1 MKPGELEQLQ
11 ESKTKINHP
20 LRMLQFRS
28 LPKYH
33 MLDITTRKSPIAMKT
48 SHASTGSRR
57 RAMKK
62 SRNRKGAP
70 AAELALKAHVLR
82 SNPEILAE
90 VTEGGKMMREMTDR
104 VDLTEAPEDAVCS
117 LVIDLLQYCE
127 REKIDWTQEVMS
139 RAWERFRHE
148 GVYEVEKQ

>member
-1 MKPGELEQLQ
+1 MKN
-11 ESKTKINHP
+11 S
-20 LRMLQFRS
+20 RS
-28 LPKYH
+28 Q
-33 MLDITTRKSPIAMKT
+33 
-48 SHASTGSRR
+48 
-57 RAMKK
+57 
-62 SRNRKGAP
+62 KGAA

-90 VTEGGKMMREMTDR
+90 VTEGDRMMREMRDR

-139 RAWERFRHE
+139 RAWEHFRGE
-148 GVYEVEKQ
+148 RAYEVQKR